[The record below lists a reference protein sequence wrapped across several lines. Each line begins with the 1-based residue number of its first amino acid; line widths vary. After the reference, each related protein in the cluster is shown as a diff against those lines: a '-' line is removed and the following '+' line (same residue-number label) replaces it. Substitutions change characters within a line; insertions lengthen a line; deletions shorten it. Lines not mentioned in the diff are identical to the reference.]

1 MKKLIQKGN
10 SKLGSKMVMFNLPA
24 NKEVCGR
31 ECKGCY
37 AIKEQKRFPTSVPQA
52 RQQRYEASLQLDFSS
67 RIVAE
72 ISALRTPP
80 TFVRV
85 HSSGEFYDQA
95 YINKWATIAKKLPN
109 VKFYAYTKRKK
120 QFDFTKLE
128 ALDNFVLI
136 DSFHYGR
143 INYGKHDKAPK
154 NAFICPEQKG
164 ANIQCGTDCTHCM
177 VKGKADKIGV
187 YFIQH

>member
-1 MKKLIQKGN
+1 MKKLIQWGN
-10 SKLGSKMVMFNLPA
+10 KKLGNMLMFNIPA
-24 NKEVCGR
+24 SQEICGR
-31 ECKGCY
+31 VCKGCY
-37 AIKEQKRFPTSVPQA
+37 SYKAYKIYPNVLPAQTA
-52 RQQRYEASLQLDFSS
+52 RYEATKQLDFVAKVNKEIKAVKKPVKHF
-67 RIVAE
+67 RIHG
-72 ISALRTPP
+72 SA
-80 TFVRV
+80 
-85 HSSGEFYDQA
+85 GEFYDQA
-95 YINKWATIAKKLPN
+95 YVNNWSRIVKSNPN
-109 VKFYAYTKRKK
+109 IVFYAYTKRKK
-120 QFDFTKLE
+120 DFDFTKLE

-164 ANIQCGTDCTHCM
+164 ANIQCGVDCTHCM